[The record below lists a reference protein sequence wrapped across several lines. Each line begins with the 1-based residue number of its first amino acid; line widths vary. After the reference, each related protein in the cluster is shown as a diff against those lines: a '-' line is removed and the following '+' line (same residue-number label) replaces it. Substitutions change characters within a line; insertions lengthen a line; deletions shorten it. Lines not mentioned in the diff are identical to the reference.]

1 MPIEVQGVAPMV
13 QVFDMPRSIRFYRDL
28 LGFALT
34 GNSKAKSSD
43 PDDVGWAML
52 QLSSATIMLNTAY
65 DPDDVPEAPDA
76 ARWSGHQDT
85 CLYFSCPDVEGAY
98 QHLMPRGFEVDPPK
112 VAWYGMKQLYLKD
125 PDGFGVCFQWSA

>member
-1 MPIEVQGVAPMV
+1 MAIEVQGVAPLV

-43 PDDVGWAML
+43 PDDVDWAML
-52 QLSSATIMLNTAY
+52 QLSNATIMLNTAY
-65 DPDDVPEAPDA
+65 DPDDVPEAPDV

-85 CLYFSCPDVEGAY
+85 CLYFNCPDVEGAY
-98 QHLMPRGFEVDPPK
+98 QHLVSRGFEVDPPK

-125 PDGFGVCFQWSA
+125 PDGFGICFQWSA

>member
-1 MPIEVQGVAPMV
+1 MWNQRLACETALEFDLLGDIRGLSLGESLAMAIEVQGVAPLV

-43 PDDVGWAML
+43 PDDVNWAML
-52 QLSSATIMLNTAY
+52 QLSNATIMLNTAY

-76 ARWSGHQDT
+76 GALVRAPGH
-85 CLYFSCPDVEGAY
+85 
-98 QHLMPRGFEVDPPK
+98 MPLLR
-112 VAWYGMKQLYLKD
+112 L
-125 PDGFGVCFQWSA
+125 S